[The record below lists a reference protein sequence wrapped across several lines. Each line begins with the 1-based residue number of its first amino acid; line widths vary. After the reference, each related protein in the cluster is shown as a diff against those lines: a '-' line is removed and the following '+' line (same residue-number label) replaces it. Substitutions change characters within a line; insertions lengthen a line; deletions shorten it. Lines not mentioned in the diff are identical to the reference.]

1 MAKTP
6 SIGVINIDLG
16 NIFSVC
22 QAFKYFDAHVKIVK
36 DVSDL
41 KGLDAFVLPGVGAFN
56 VAMERLQEKSFD
68 RELLSRIHSGM
79 PCLGICLGMQL
90 MFEKSYEFGESN
102 GFGVFAGDVRNLKE
116 ILPVNYKTPHIGW
129 NSVTHASGAS
139 NMHPVFSQFY
149 DFNESCNQS
158 AQLMYFVHSFFI
170 GVENN
175 QPSSLEVEYGGKK
188 FTAGVADENVICVQ
202 FHPEKSGN
210 PGLEFYKNFI
220 DFCKS

>member
-6 SIGVINIDLG
+6 SIGVVNIDLG

-56 VAMERLQEKSFD
+56 VAMKRLQEKSFD
-68 RELLSRIHSGM
+68 RELLLRIQSGM

-102 GFGVFAGDVRNLKE
+102 GLGVFAGDVRNLKE
-116 ILPVNYKTPHIGW
+116 ILPINYKTPHIGW
-129 NSVTHASGAS
+129 NSVTHANSAS
-139 NMHPVFSQFY
+139 NSHPVFSQFHG
-149 DFNESCNQS
+149 FNKSCTRND
-158 AQLMYFVHSFFI
+158 QLMYFVHSFFTR
-170 GVENN
+170 VEKN
-175 QPSSLEVEYGGKK
+175 QPSSLEVEYGGEV

-202 FHPEKSGN
+202 FHPEKSGKL
-210 PGLEFYKNFI
+210 GLQFYKNFI
-220 DFCKS
+220 DFCIS